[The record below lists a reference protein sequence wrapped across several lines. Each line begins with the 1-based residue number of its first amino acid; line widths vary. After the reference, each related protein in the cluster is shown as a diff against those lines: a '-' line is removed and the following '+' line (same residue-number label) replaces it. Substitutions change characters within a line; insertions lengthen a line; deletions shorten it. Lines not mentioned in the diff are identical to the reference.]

1 MKMKEQKT
9 YEPIVM
15 RIIQM
20 DCQSVLLTS
29 VLENDADWL
38 WEEKNYD

>member
-1 MKMKEQKT
+1 MKGQKT
-9 YEPIVM
+9 YEPIVI

-20 DCQSVLLTS
+20 NCQSVLFTS
-29 VLENDADWL
+29 GLENDADWL